1 MKVGILTFHNV
12 INYGGVLQC
21 YALQQ
26 TLIEEGYDVEIIN
39 YENSYFKKFYSPLYI
54 SKPFFRKTLYM
65 IYAFPQKC
73 KRKIKFADFRKK
85 YLKESSLY
93 TAKNIDEVNGKYD
106 VIVVGS
112 DQVWN
117 LILTDNDE
125 NYFLPFINIG
135 KKVAYAASIGLK
147 EIPQELKI
155 KYEALIKGFGKISV
169 REESAADIVNELIG
183 EKPQVC
189 IDPVLLLGE
198 KGWSSV
204 ANDGQLLTGEKYILV
219 YKINKSICYKA
230 AKRLQEETGLK
241 VVVIKPDKTCDRTF
255 SKFKCL
261 SPVEYVSLFSRAEY
275 IVTDSFHGTV
285 FSILFRKK
293 FAYYRDQS
301 KDNRNVRI
309 SNLLDGLGLNDRC
322 KDTVEDVLEVTEKI
336 DYCSVST
343 KLEIQREISKRYLIN
358 SIKEE

>member
-1 MKVGILTFHNV
+1 MRVGIMTFHNV

-26 TLIEEGYDVEIIN
+26 TLVEEGYDVEIIN

-54 SKPFFRKTLYM
+54 SSPFFRKTLYM

-85 YLKESSLY
+85 YLQESSLY
-93 TAKNIDEVNGKYD
+93 TAQNINTVNGKYD
-106 VIVVGS
+106 AIVVGS

-117 LILTDNDE
+117 LVLTNNDE
-125 NYFLPFINIG
+125 NYFIPFVNKG
-135 KKVAYAASIGLK
+135 KKIAYAASIGLK
-147 EIPQELKI
+147 EIPQELKN
-155 KYEALIKGFGKISV
+155 KYETLIKGFGRISV
-169 REESAADIVNELIG
+169 REESAANIINDLTG

-198 KGWSSV
+198 KGWNSI
-204 ANDGQLLTGEKYILV
+204 ANDSQLLAKEKYILV

-255 SKFKCL
+255 CKFKCI
-261 SPVEYVSLFSRAEY
+261 SPVEFVSLFSRAQY

-285 FSILFRKK
+285 FSILFGKK

-309 SNLLDGLGLNDRC
+309 LNLLDSLGLNSRC
-322 KDTVEDVLEVTEKI
+322 NDTVEDVLRVIEEI
-336 DYCSVST
+336 DYSNVSA
-343 KLEIQREISKRYLIN
+343 KLEIQREISKKYLLN
-358 SIKEE
+358 SINEE

>member
-1 MKVGILTFHNV
+1 MTFHNV

-26 TLIEEGYDVEIIN
+26 TLVEAGYDVEIIN

-73 KRKIKFADFRKK
+73 KRKIKFADFRKT
-85 YLKESSLY
+85 YLQESSLY
-93 TAKNIDEVNGKYD
+93 TSKNIDTVDGKYD
-106 VIVVGS
+106 AIVVGS

-125 NYFLPFINIG
+125 NYFLPFVNKS
-135 KKVAYAASIGLK
+135 KKIAYAASIGLK
-147 EIPQELKI
+147 EIPQELKN
-155 KYEALIKGFGKISV
+155 KYRSLIKGFEKISV
-169 REESAADIVNELIG
+169 REESAANIINELT
-183 EKPQVC
+183 EKRPQVC

-198 KGWSSV
+198 KSWNFI
-204 ANDGQLLTGEKYILV
+204 ANDSQLLAGEKYILV

-241 VVVIKPDKTCDRTF
+241 VVVIKPDKTCDRSF
-255 SKFKCL
+255 RRYKCL
-261 SPVEYVSLFSRAEY
+261 SPVEFVSLFSRAQY

-285 FSILFRKK
+285 FSILFEKK

-309 SNLLDGLGLNDRC
+309 LNLLDSLGINNRC
-322 KDTVEDVLEVTEKI
+322 KDIVEDVLKVVEEI
-336 DYCSVST
+336 DYSSVNA
-343 KLEIQREISKRYLIN
+343 KLEVQREISRNYLLN
-358 SIKEE
+358 SINEE